1 MIKYLLHSKEKELKK
16 AWPENCPWSK
26 PKYYGIKYDEDLDF
40 DGRDEGIRDLFGIKE
55 YYDSLVQGG
64 ILNWDYTL
72 HKEEEDF
79 FPEMGEDYWNDGFDI
94 EAWREDLSAH
104 VNLLHIPNDKAV
116 NELSKV
122 FSYKFNNENLLRQAF
137 TRRAFQI
144 EYGLDSCS
152 EELEFLGD
160 SILSTVVT
168 KEMFKQLTNHDC
180 ISFDSPFRSRYDE
193 GELTKI
199 RQKFVSKEALA
210 ARARELGLG
219 KYVLYG
225 TGEQETDSSLEDMME
240 ALIGAAVLDSE
251 WDMQAIEKLVDE
263 LVCIQFDKSDDLLE
277 KSNYDELNRWHQKHF
292 GCIPTYKVHDEG
304 NGWYLCEITYN
315 VPGNPTANSLKA
327 DGKTRGSAREEAANK
342 VVNLLMYYGLWKNL
356 SEAHIEPDLE
366 NSINQL
372 QELYQKKYLDEKPE
386 YEYKDGGNEWLVT
399 CHADG
404 FYGYGKAST
413 KVMAKKNAAYM
424 LLCKMIKK

>member
-1 MIKYLLHSKEKELKK
+1 
-16 AWPENCPWSK
+16 
-26 PKYYGIKYDEDLDF
+26 
-40 DGRDEGIRDLFGIKE
+40 
-55 YYDSLVQGG
+55 
-64 ILNWDYTL
+64 
-72 HKEEEDF
+72 
-79 FPEMGEDYWNDGFDI
+79 MGYAGN
-94 EAWREDLSAH
+94 RE
-104 VNLLHIPNDKAV
+104 V
-116 NELSKV
+116 
-122 FSYKFNNENLLRQAF
+122 
-137 TRRAFQI
+137 
-144 EYGLDSCS
+144 
-152 EELEFLGD
+152 
-160 SILSTVVT
+160 
-168 KEMFKQLTNHDC
+168 
-180 ISFDSPFRSRYDE
+180 
-193 GELTKI
+193 
-199 RQKFVSKEALA
+199 
-210 ARARELGLG
+210 
-219 KYVLYG
+219 
-225 TGEQETDSSLEDMME
+225 
-240 ALIGAAVLDSE
+240 
-251 WDMQAIEKLVDE
+251 VDE
-263 LVCIQFDKSDDLLE
+263 LVCIQLDKSDDLLE